1 MPVTSPS
8 YFPPS
13 RGTDQIVGITAGQS
27 QTGARV
33 FLAGQSAGAH
43 STISDFIAIGDT
55 AASGAAV
62 DAALSGTTVIGSKSL
77 STLAN
82 TSASLTTGAPVTAL
96 GFNIAPLAT
105 SLSGSVLIGD
115 HVAAGFNG
123 GVGAGALGIDSCV
136 MIGSQVY
143 LYPNAVVSQASS
155 PTLSVIIGYQAYQG
169 VGAHNAGNGMAVC
182 FSNVV
187 IGAQACANVGNAQ
200 ATGTGITTAVV
211 IGASAGLQMGN
222 SNGAQPAGDVVI
234 GYASVNDYVFGSNN
248 VFIGAGNS
256 TVGVSGTVSNN
267 TAIGYG
273 IKNIGNLN
281 NTLLGSNITG
291 PGLGGNQCIFIG
303 AWAGRTQAGG
313 VGNIFILETNI
324 SPNQHALFYG
334 RLDTG
339 SLIIGNS
346 TEAAGNRD
354 LATLGG
360 TNLLKLLNGTVG
372 GTAAGGGY
380 LYVSAGALHWKGSS
394 GTDTTLAPA

>member
-8 YFPPS
+8 YFPPN

-43 STISDFIAIGDT
+43 STISDFIAIGDA
-55 AASGAAV
+55 AASGVAV

-169 VGAHNAGNGMAVC
+169 IGAHNAGNGMAAC
-182 FSNVV
+182 ASNVV

-211 IGASAGLQMGN
+211 IGAAAGAQMGN
-222 SNGAQPAGDVVI
+222 SNGAQPFGDVVI
-234 GYASVNDYVFGSNN
+234 GQAAAIDYVTGSNN

-256 TVGVSGTVSNN
+256 TIGVSGNVSNN

-291 PGLGGNQCIFIG
+291 PGSGNQCIFIG
-303 AWAGRTQAGG
+303 AWAGRTQAGL
-313 VGNIFILETNI
+313 VSNIFILETNI
-324 SPNQHALFYG
+324 SPNQRALFYG

-354 LATLGG
+354 LASLGG

-380 LYVSAGALHWKGSS
+380 FYVSSGALHWKGSS